1 MMLLIKPLWPTLD
14 RARQAPASLEETMF
28 ILQKA
33 KDQPPEKPLLV
44 VSPSGSPSASM
55 PFTNTSK
62 YNHTRSRSQ
71 ETPTHR
77 NPISP
82 VARERKANRN
92 SSVYAGML
100 LGETPTSGVANAP
113 RRLKVE
119 REGERFPRKRQDRF
133 NSPLDD
139 EPHS

>member
-1 MMLLIKPLWPTLD
+1 MMRLVKPLWPTLD
-14 RARQAPASLEETMF
+14 RAHQAPASIGETMLL
-28 ILQKA
+28 LQKT

-44 VSPSGSPSASM
+44 VSPSGKPSASM
-55 PFTNTSK
+55 PFADTSK

-82 VARERKANRN
+82 VARDRKANRN

-113 RRLKVE
+113 RGLKVNG
-119 REGERFPRKRQDRF
+119 EGERSLR
-133 NSPLDD
+133 
-139 EPHS
+139 